1 MSQESRGV
9 PEDEAVLE
17 RLVAGIARCR
27 DQAVAAGLDPNLV
40 SRLEQA
46 LAEAE
51 RARAGAAA
59 ARRAAARPRGS
70 GA

>member
-27 DQAVAAGLDPNLV
+27 DRALAAGLEPKLV
-40 SRLEQA
+40 SWLEQA

-51 RARAGAAA
+51 RARAGEAAPRCEATEPEGSA
-59 ARRAAARPRGS
+59 A
-70 GA
+70 